1 MPKCNYLYMNF
12 NQKWLGVVARLNVS
26 RSNGPKGVAPNK
38 PLLLLSIID
47 LVEAGKVGVNGL
59 IVKDA
64 ELVLRF
70 RSYSPICVK
79 RRGNKIDLDLPFRHL
94 ASDGIYAPVGKDE
107 REVILNP
114 EFLALLSDPGFRLK
128 VRKILVSTYFP
139 ANEQVGLCNAL
150 NISTLSSTEIAEIKE
165 DAEEYKIQVTR
176 GRDARFAVQVISG
189 YHFTCALTGY
199 RLNSDS
205 GFNLLEAAHIQAHS
219 KRGPDVP
226 ENGLALTPTAHEL
239 FDALLWTVSDDFK
252 VIVPEKRF
260 KESVSL
266 GGEHFK
272 LGDRHGRKLC
282 FHDQAQLRPARE
294 YLKWHRAQAGLARGH
309 GDKGI
314 R

>member
-1 MPKCNYLYMNF
+1 MKIRE
-12 NQKWLGVVARLNVS
+12 KWLGVIARLNVS
-26 RSNGPKGVAPNK
+26 KSNGSKGLAPNK

-94 ASDGIYAPVGKDE
+94 ASDGIYTPVGKDE

-114 EFLALLSDPGFRLK
+114 ELLALLGDSAFRLK
-128 VRKILVSTYFP
+128 VRKVLVSTYFP

-150 NISTLSSTEIAEIKE
+150 NISTLTSSEISEIKE

-205 GFNLLEAAHIQAHS
+205 GFNLLEAAHIQAYS
-219 KRGPDVP
+219 KRGPDIP

-239 FDALLWTVSDDFK
+239 FDAGLWTIGNDLR

-272 LGDRHGRKLC
+272 LGDRHGRPLC
-282 FHDQAQLRPARE
+282 FDPRASLRPASKF
-294 YLKWHRAQAGLARGH
+294 LKWHRDACEGENG
-309 GDKGI
+309 
-314 R
+314 

>member
-1 MPKCNYLYMNF
+1 MKLDK
-12 NQKWLGVVARLNVS
+12 KWLGLVAQLNVS
-26 RSNGPKGVAPNK
+26 SSNGPTGMAPNK

-47 LVEAGKVGVNGL
+47 LVEARKVGVNGL
-59 IVKDA
+59 EVKDA

-70 RSYSPICVK
+70 RLYSPICVK

-94 ASDGIYAPVGKDE
+94 ARDGIYKPVGKDE
-107 REVILNP
+107 REVVLNP
-114 EFLALLSDPGFRLK
+114 EFLALLGDPAFRLK

-139 ANEQVGLCNAL
+139 ANEQVGLCAAL
-150 NISTLSSTEIAEIKE
+150 GISTLTPSEVAEIRE
-165 DAEEYKIQVTR
+165 DAEEYKAQMKR

-189 YHFTCALTGY
+189 YYFTCALTGY

-219 KRGPDVP
+219 KRGPDIP
-226 ENGLALTPTAHEL
+226 GNGLALTPTAHEL
-239 FDALLWTVSDDFK
+239 FDAFLWTVSDDFK

-282 FHDQAQLRPARE
+282 FHHQSNLRPE
-294 YLKWHRAQAGLARGH
+294 KQYLAWHRNACEL
-309 GDKGI
+309 K
-314 R
+314 